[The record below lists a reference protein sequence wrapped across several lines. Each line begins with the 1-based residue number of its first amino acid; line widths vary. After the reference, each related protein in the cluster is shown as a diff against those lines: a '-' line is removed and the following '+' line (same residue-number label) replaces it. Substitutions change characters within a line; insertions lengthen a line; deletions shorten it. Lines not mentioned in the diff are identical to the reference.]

1 MLKSDVVAFFGSQA
15 ATAKAL
21 GLSDVAICQW
31 KEVVPVPRQGHVRLA
46 MEAEQKRRD
55 DLAKRK
61 RAKLREKGQPDN
73 DETQKRLQRD
83 HFLRPSA

>member
-55 DLAKRK
+55 DLAKKEARKIARK
-61 RAKLREKGQPDN
+61 RAV
-73 DETQKRLQRD
+73 
-83 HFLRPSA
+83 